1 MGTSR
6 GRYKLQLLVC
16 LPHVGR
22 EWTTEVAVLNE
33 VLCAHQNHWGFFC
46 WLVLISDRFSCDSA
60 DGPRLVLYLGVIRI
74 TWRAFQ
80 HTWGPLPWGHF
91 GMERSGCGH
100 TCAQSSLDPSSLL
113 LGVRES
119 TLNWSSVQTVTI
131 SIVLRFFITPFH
143 LLILVSNCTLLVY
156 RNTTDFWVLTFYPM
170 TLPNSCIISR
180 SSSEDFLGFVSIVVA
195 NPLI

>member
-1 MGTSR
+1 MRACFLVQRLAFADGHQQRALQTPAASLPSSRRQGMNYGGCCFELSIVCTSES
-6 GRYKLQLLVC
+6 L
-16 LPHVGR
+16 
-22 EWTTEVAVLNE
+22 
-33 VLCAHQNHWGFFC
+33 GFFC

-80 HTWGPLPWGHF
+80 HTWGPLPWGQF
-91 GMERSGCGH
+91 RMERSGWGH

-119 TLNWSSVQTVTI
+119 TLNWSSVQTVTT

-143 LLILVSNCTLLVY
+143 LLILV
-156 RNTTDFWVLTFYPM
+156 P
-170 TLPNSCIISR
+170 
-180 SSSEDFLGFVSIVVA
+180 IVHY
-195 NPLI
+195 